1 MIKIIQKIS
10 LVTALLLI
18 MNNGEMNVYALN
30 GDVDNNTNNTNV
42 CVNLSYS
49 MRKGSRDV
57 NTNNEVTKLQEALV
71 QMGYM
76 SQDPSGYFGNATYAA
91 VQRFQS
97 ANSLISSGYVGTYTR
112 SAIQSVTCNG
122 NYNPNPTPNPT
133 PNPSINLTPASLPSI
148 IYDKDSNGLQFR
160 GINFTD
166 SYNFSGV
173 PFNAVSI
180 VNANISGVSATLS
193 NCGGVFGV
201 VFDGPVYTNY
211 ALGACSPYDNKKIVA
226 VSFANSNM
234 TDGQNYYFTIRINQN
249 GSYVDKQYNFTYKK
263 VATNTTCTYSYQ
275 NGVYGC
281 YYNYNSNGYNNT
293 DYNSNYN
300 NGYNNSGYNNN
311 GYYNNNNG
319 YNNNSAGYYYNGT
332 YILY

>member
-1 MIKIIQKIS
+1 MMKIIQKIS
-10 LVTALLLI
+10 LGIALLLI

-30 GDVDNNTNNTNV
+30 GDVDNNNNNTNV
-42 CVNLSYS
+42 CVNLSYN

-112 SAIQSVTCNG
+112 SAIQSVTCG
-122 NYNPNPTPNPT
+122 NNNN
-133 PNPSINLTPASLPSI
+133 NNNNNNNINLTPAVLSSA
-148 IYDKDSNGLQFR
+148 IYDQDSSGNPLL
-160 GINFTD
+160 GINFINSNSNTYID
-166 SYNFSGV
+166 N
-173 PFNAVSI
+173 NLTVSI
-180 VNANISGVSATLS
+180 INTNIPSVSVRISCYVSSGAAYNSYATSPCGYS
-193 NCGGVFGV
+193 NNSIF
-201 VFDGPVYTNY
+201 
-211 ALGACSPYDNKKIVA
+211 
-226 VSFANSNM
+226 VSFNSSNLVDN
-234 TDGQNYYFTIRINQN
+234 TYYYFTIRINQN